1 MIDPVTN
8 VVNKKK
14 ILIYPGGM
22 KNNGITSSAINLL
35 ENLDYSRFDVTIFLN
50 RTNNAEVLNNLNNV
64 NENVRI
70 ILRRGPLFASL
81 KEMYIVNFIRQ
92 RGLNKA
98 FEKWLYPKKFTNV
111 ISVKYLVI
119 VNLITLSILAGIL
132 CFGLILF

>member
-92 RGLNKA
+92 RGLNKT

-119 VNLITLSILAGIL
+119 ANLTTLSILAGIL

>member
-1 MIDPVTN
+1 
-8 VVNKKK
+8 
-14 ILIYPGGM
+14 M

-81 KEMYIVNFIRQ
+81 KKCI
-92 RGLNKA
+92 
-98 FEKWLYPKKFTNV
+98 
-111 ISVKYLVI
+111 
-119 VNLITLSILAGIL
+119 LSILLGKEV
-132 CFGLILF
+132 